1 VSAAPVS
8 AAPEAVRG
16 WLAELGER
24 GPLPEGGTVDVLRAV
39 RGYLG
44 AVHEHLAEVHRSAH
58 SGSRVNGLH
67 ADLMD
72 RLVRRLHRIAESES
86 FAEAGGVPSRAALL
100 AVGGYARRE
109 MSIHSDVDL
118 LLLHEGAVTQYVTR
132 LSERIQLWLWD
143 AGLTVGCATRTI
155 AETLELAR
163 ADNTVF
169 TGILDTRFLAG
180 DPVFYHEF
188 TDAIRRELLGDVELF
203 LERQIDSA
211 RQRHAAYG
219 ESLYLL
225 QPNLKEGAGGLRDY
239 HAAIWAMRAVL
250 PSARGLEDLLHYG
263 LLTESEME
271 DYRDALD
278 FLWWVRNELHLL
290 AKRRQDQMSFEVQE
304 QVAMA
309 LGYPDGGPEAPLPV
323 ELFMGD
329 YYRHARAIRNY
340 SELAIEQCRVRVHR
354 PSGPPP
360 RALEVE
366 DGFRVVG
373 DRLEIPHAA
382 HLRERPLRLLTAF
395 AVAQQ
400 HDVALSRTAER
411 IVRENLHLVDDAYR
425 SDPETTAVL
434 LRILDSEKRVMR
446 TLMTMNEIGVL
457 ARYLPEWEHIV
468 CRWQHVIYHTYTVD
482 VHSIFLVEELRRLW
496 RGKYEHALPDLTA
509 LMCDVEDRPV
519 LFFGCLLHDIGKGF
533 GSGDH
538 STKGTERARA
548 CLGRLQLDAERVER
562 ILFLVQH
569 HLTMSHIGQRR
580 DLADPKMIFEFAKL
594 MGDRTNLRNLYLLT
608 FADMRASSKAGWN
621 EWRWALL
628 GELFERTAEVLETGG
643 PDEGVA
649 IATIESR
656 VATRR
661 AAARDELR
669 ALGVAEAKIDGFFDE
684 MPRRYFVS
692 HGPRQIARH
701 ARCFLA
707 FTEAKGVVTAVRE
720 MRGGFSEVI
729 VVARDVHGLY
739 WRVAGTLTA
748 RGINILASNVYT
760 TRSGLALEVYR
771 VATPPGVDEDRER
784 TWSGFEESLRKV
796 LAGQV
801 RVEDLVKRR
810 RRPIGATE
818 TPSRTP
824 PSVTIENDESDFYTI
839 VDVSAN
845 DRRGLLY
852 DLTRTLA
859 EHDLEI
865 YISKATTVLDQI
877 ADTFYVK
884 DTREAGFQKL
894 SDPERIAALQRA
906 LLDAAQLEEVADG

>member
-1 VSAAPVS
+1 MSAAPD
-8 AAPEAVRG
+8 AVRS
-16 WLAELGER
+16 WLAALGER
-24 GPLPEGGTVDVLRAV
+24 GPVPDGGEVDVLRTV
-39 RGYLG
+39 RGYLA
-44 AVHEHLAEVHRSAH
+44 AVREHLAEVHRATRA
-58 SGSRVNGLH
+58 GSNVNGLH

-72 RLVRRLHRIAESES
+72 RLVRRLYRIAESEH
-86 FAEAGGVPSRAALL
+86 FAREGVDTSRAALL

-118 LLLHEGAVTQYVTR
+118 LLLHEGELTPYVSR

-143 AGLTVGCATRTI
+143 AGLTVGCATRTVG
-155 AETLELAR
+155 ETLELAR

-188 TDAIRRELLGDVELF
+188 TDSIRRELLADVEYF

-211 RQRHAAYG
+211 VERHQAYG

-225 QPNLKEGAGGLRDY
+225 QPNVKEGAGGLRDY

-250 PSARGLEDLLHYG
+250 PSARGLDDLLHYG

-271 DYRDALD
+271 DFRDALD
-278 FLWWVRNELHLL
+278 FLWWVRNELHLI
-290 AKRRQDQMSFEVQE
+290 AKRRQDQMSFELQE
-304 QVAMA
+304 NVAVA

-329 YYRHARAIRNY
+329 YYRHARVIRSY
-340 SELAIEQCRVRVHR
+340 SELAIEQCRGRVRRAPV
-354 PSGPPP
+354 PPA
-360 RALEVE
+360 RVVEVE

-373 DRLEIPHAA
+373 DHLEIPHAA
-382 HLRERPLRLLTAF
+382 FLQERPLRLLSAF
-395 AVAQQ
+395 AIAQQ
-400 HDVALSRTAER
+400 NDVALSRTAER
-411 IVRENLHLVDDAYR
+411 IVRENLHLIDDAYR
-425 SDPETTAVL
+425 RDPETTGVF
-434 LRILDSEKRVMR
+434 LRILDSEHRVMR
-446 TLMTMNEIGVL
+446 TLMTMNEIGL
-457 ARYLPEWEHIV
+457 LSRYLPEWEHIV

-496 RGKYEHALPDLTA
+496 SGKYERALPDLTA
-509 LMCDVEDRPV
+509 LMSDVEDRPV
-519 LFFGCLLHDIGKGF
+519 LFLGCLLHDIGKGF
-533 GSGDH
+533 GGGDH
-538 STKGTERARA
+538 SAKGTERARV
-548 CLGRLQLDAERVER
+548 CLGRLGLDPERVDR

-594 MGDRTNLRNLYLLT
+594 VGDRTNLRNLYLLT
-608 FADMRASSKAGWN
+608 FADMRASSKVGWN

-628 GELFERTAEVLETGG
+628 RELFERAAEVLETGG

-661 AAARDELR
+661 EAAREELR

-701 ARCFLA
+701 ARTLLG
-707 FTEAKGVVTAVRE
+707 FTTEKGVVTAVRE

-748 RGINILASNVYT
+748 KGINIFASNVYT
-760 TRSGLALEVYR
+760 TRSGLALEIYR
-771 VATPPGVDEDRER
+771 VATPPGVGEDRER

-796 LAGQV
+796 LAGDV

-810 RRPIGATE
+810 RRPIGSTE

-824 PSVTIENDESDFYTI
+824 ASVTIENDESDFYTI

-865 YISKATTVLDQI
+865 YISKATTVLDQV

-884 DTREAGFQKL
+884 DAREAGFQKL
-894 SDPERIAALQRA
+894 DDEARIAALQQA
-906 LLDAAQLEEVADG
+906 LLEAAQLDETADG

>member
-1 VSAAPVS
+1 RLDLP
-8 AAPEAVRG
+8 R
-16 WLAELGER
+16 LQAE
-24 GPLPEGGTVDVLRAV
+24 TA
-39 RGYLG
+39 
-44 AVHEHLAEVHRSAH
+44 
-58 SGSRVNGLH
+58 
-67 ADLMD
+67 
-72 RLVRRLHRIAESES
+72 RLLT
-86 FAEAGGVPSRAALL
+86 EAGDDGAPYKAKIESAL
-100 AVGGYARRE
+100 
-109 MSIHSDVDL
+109 
-118 LLLHEGAVTQYVTR
+118 
-132 LSERIQLWLWD
+132 
-143 AGLTVGCATRTI
+143 
-155 AETLELAR
+155 
-163 ADNTVF
+163 
-169 TGILDTRFLAG
+169 
-180 DPVFYHEF
+180 
-188 TDAIRRELLGDVELF
+188 
-203 LERQIDSA
+203 
-211 RQRHAAYG
+211 QRHAAYG

-225 QPNLKEGAGGLRDY
+225 QPNVKEGAGGLRDY

-250 PSARGLEDLLHYG
+250 PSARGLDDLLHYG

-278 FLWWVRNELHLL
+278 FLWWVRNELHGI

-304 QVAMA
+304 KIAAA

-329 YYRHARAIRNY
+329 YYRHARVIRSY
-340 SELAIEQCRVRVHR
+340 SELAIEQCRGRVRR
-354 PSGPPP
+354 APGPPA
-360 RALEVE
+360 RVVIAE

-373 DRLEIPHAA
+373 DHLEIPHAA

-400 HDVALSRTAER
+400 NDVPLLRTAER
-411 IVRENLHLVDDAYR
+411 IVRENLHLIDDAYR
-425 SDPETTAVL
+425 RDPETMAAL

-446 TLMTMNEIGVL
+446 TLMTMNEIGL
-457 ARYLPEWEHIV
+457 LSRYLPEWEHIV

-496 RGKYEHALPDLTA
+496 RGKYERALPDLTA
-509 LMCDVEDRPV
+509 LMSDIEDRPV
-519 LFFGCLLHDIGKGF
+519 LFLGCLLHDIGKGF

-538 STKGTERARA
+538 SAKGTERARV
-548 CLGRLQLDAERVER
+548 CLGRLGLDAERVER

-594 MGDRTNLRNLYLLT
+594 VGDRTNLRNLYLLT
-608 FADMRASSKAGWN
+608 FADMRASSKAGWT

-628 GELFERTAEVLETGG
+628 RELFERTAEVLETGG

-661 AAARDELR
+661 EAARTELR

-701 ARCFLA
+701 ARTFLG

-739 WRVAGTLTA
+739 WRVAGTLTSK
-748 RGINILASNVYT
+748 GINIFASNVYT
-760 TRSGLALEVYR
+760 TRSGLALEIYR
-771 VATPPGVDEDRER
+771 VATPVGVGEDRDR
-784 TWSGFEESLRKV
+784 IWAGFEQSLRKV
-796 LAGQV
+796 LAGEV

-810 RRPIGATE
+810 RRAIGSTG

-839 VDVSAN
+839 VDVSA
-845 DRRGLLY
+845 
-852 DLTRTLA
+852 
-859 EHDLEI
+859 
-865 YISKATTVLDQI
+865 
-877 ADTFYVK
+877 
-884 DTREAGFQKL
+884 
-894 SDPERIAALQRA
+894 
-906 LLDAAQLEEVADG
+906 